1 MKLSKVKKDFVNRW
15 YETIDSYGGED
26 FLDFAEHS
34 DINSFV
40 IDKGVRKVLFEDG
53 VYTYSV
59 AEEMCETD
67 GEKEKAIIDMLEEC
81 GVEFR
86 ELSELNEP
94 KSFIETGACGTYYD
108 WGVEND

>member
-1 MKLSKVKKDFVNRW
+1 MKKIEQDFVNRW
-15 YETIDSYGGED
+15 YEAIDDSEE

-34 DINSFV
+34 SINSFV

-59 AEEMCETD
+59 NKEMCETD
-67 GEKEKAIIDMLEEC
+67 GEKEKAIIDTLIEY

-86 ELSELNEP
+86 SLNNE
-94 KSFIETGACGTYYD
+94 
-108 WGVEND
+108 